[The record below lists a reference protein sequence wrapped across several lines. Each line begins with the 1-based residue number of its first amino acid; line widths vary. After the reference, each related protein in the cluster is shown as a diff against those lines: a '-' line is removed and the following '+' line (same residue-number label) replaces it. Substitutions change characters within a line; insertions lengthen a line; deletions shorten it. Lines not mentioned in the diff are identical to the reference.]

1 MEYVQYQWPSGVMA
15 ASKTTSLIAQLRYFM
30 HVINHAISILVQRF
44 GFLPIFPLPSPSS
57 PRIIYSAPS
66 WNIVYCIYSETPT
79 SENRRIEN
87 FCTVSRH
94 CRFRMVVLNAKMGF
108 VSPRNSFPALHF
120 RALYPFFFHTNYHQ
134 KNLIFFKKTINDWKR
149 SRNNTH
155 RTCTRISKP
164 LKFDSNEWSK
174 NLISFKFEKKKLYG
188 Q

>member
-44 GFLPIFPLPSPSS
+44 GFLPIFPLPSLLPSHNLFRS
-57 PRIIYSAPS
+57 
-66 WNIVYCIYSETPT
+66 IVKYRLLHIFETPT